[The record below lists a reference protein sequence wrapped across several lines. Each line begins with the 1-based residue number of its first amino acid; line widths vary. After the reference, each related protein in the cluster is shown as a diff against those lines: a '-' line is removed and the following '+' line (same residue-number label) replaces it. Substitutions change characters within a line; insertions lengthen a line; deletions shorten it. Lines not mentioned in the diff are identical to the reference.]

1 MWCSSSLHFLSF
13 TSFQKLR
20 SRPSPPVASVHL
32 LLAGCSRHRV
42 QADSRR
48 VTEKRRK
55 IARPFF
61 MGRIL
66 TAVVGRS
73 SLVVGLPL
81 FDVTPRNL
89 RCSVVCQK
97 PTTTDRRLARPLLA
111 MFPR

>member
-66 TAVVGRS
+66 TAVVRRW
-73 SLVVGLPL
+73 SLALPL
-81 FDVTPRNL
+81 FDVTRRNL
-89 RCSVVCQK
+89 EMQYRMPKANDQR
-97 PTTTDRRLARPLLA
+97 PTTDD
-111 MFPR
+111 